1 MINMMVVIHSLAGGG
16 AERVVVNLLKAM
28 DRRDFSITLVL
39 FEGYFDYTPP
49 DNVEISILQVPSSTN
64 ILKQTR
70 GFILKIFLLA
80 RLIRKKKPDIILSLI
95 SAANIIT
102 ILADSLSGMQSKVIV
117 VEQNNPSE
125 SLKNDR
131 YGSITGPLMKYF
143 YPKAERIIAASEGI
157 KNDLSRNFGLPEAMI
172 DLIYNPVDIE
182 EIELLS
188 REEVTH
194 PWFHENVPIL
204 VSVGRLTKQK
214 GYPYLISAFSLVKQT
229 LPCRLLIIGSGEDK
243 GTLLQAVNE
252 LGLSNDIEFLG
263 FQRNPFKY
271 MARSGLFILSSLYEG
286 FGNVIVEAMALGLPV
301 ISTDCKSGP
310 SEIIE
315 NRKNGV
321 LVPIKDEKALAEA
334 ILDVLTNNGLR
345 RYLCEGA
352 RRRSHF
358 FALGP
363 SVEQYSNIF
372 FKTVHV
378 EKR

>member
-1 MINMMVVIHSLAGGG
+1 MVVIHSLGGGG
-16 AERVVVNLLKAM
+16 AERVVVNLLRAL

-70 GFILKIFLLA
+70 GFILKIISLA
-80 RLIRKKKPDIILSLI
+80 RLIRKKKPDLVLSLI
-95 SAANIIT
+95 SAANVVT
-102 ILADSLSGMQSKVIV
+102 ILANSLSGMQSKVIV

-131 YGSITGPLMKYF
+131 YGRVTGPLMKYF
-143 YPKAERIIAASEGI
+143 YPKAERIIAASVGI
-157 KNDLSRNFGLPEAMI
+157 KNDLSGKFGLPEKMI
-172 DLIYNPVDIE
+172 DVIYNPVDIE
-182 EIELLS
+182 EIEHLS

-214 GYPYLISAFSLVKQT
+214 GYSYLISAFSLVKQT

-243 GTLLQAVNE
+243 GKLLQSVNE
-252 LGLSNDIEFLG
+252 LGLWNDIEFLG

-271 MARSGLFILSSLYEG
+271 MARSDVFILSSLYEG
-286 FGNVIVEAMALGLPV
+286 FGNVIVEAMTLGLPV
-301 ISTDCKSGP
+301 ISSDCQSGP

-315 NRKNGV
+315 NKKNGV
-321 LVPIKDEKALAEA
+321 LVPVKDEKALAEA
-334 ILDVLTNNGLR
+334 ILDVLTNNVLR

-352 RRRSHF
+352 KRRSHL
-358 FALGP
+358 FAL
-363 SVEQYSNIF
+363 SLIVEQYSNVF